1 MGAIMAN
8 KNTATVERNAEQVEG
23 QVETT
28 EGVQENQVEGQ
39 VESAEQ
45 APKPNPDLT
54 PYEAAKVIT
63 AAVRKRHPERSDF
76 TMQPQTMYGLAK
88 RDVIATTEKPGSK
101 ADGKSKIYFK
111 GDAFARWLK
120 GYLSGASVGQG
131 TRNTDYN
138 ALADIYTQ
146 GILDEAVAQGV
157 QDEREPQDTVPQVD
171 SEAREAE
178 LAAAE
183 AE

>member
-1 MGAIMAN
+1 MAN

-76 TMQPQTMYGLAK
+76 TMQPQRRRLRALAEGLPQRRVRRSGHAQH
-88 RDVIATTEKPGSK
+88 RLQRPRRHLHAGHPGRGRRPGR
-101 ADGKSKIYFK
+101 AGRA
-111 GDAFARWLK
+111 GAAGHGPAGRQRGPRGRARR
-120 GYLSGASVGQG
+120 GRGRVVVRRHHGQG
-131 TRNTDYN
+131 GLQR
-138 ALADIYTQ
+138 
-146 GILDEAVAQGV
+146 GG
-157 QDEREPQDTVPQVD
+157 PPGPC
-171 SEAREAE
+171 
-178 LAAAE
+178 
-183 AE
+183 